1 MRHVSAVFVLALLLA
16 GCGGRAAHLLPS
28 GRLGPDNGAR
38 APRSSNTTTFN
49 GTLWYGDDRSLYGIP
64 LTNGPAPVRLDGSY
78 AGLVGPSSRAM
89 TIARDGTVYELI
101 QNNARSLPVGWQ
113 LRIYAPGSHGA
124 ATPEETLS
132 GSGYPLQVLL
142 VADGIDVLSSTKPRG
157 IGGTST
163 LSTFAYGTASNAQ
176 PTRTLSLGANV
187 TDAASDRNNQIYVAR
202 NGAGIAVYGAGAR
215 CMCSPIRTIATGL
228 TYERSLAVADD
239 GTVYVL
245 SDDPRNEVANVNAY
259 APGNNGPA
267 ASRVLGPFYESI
279 DVAPMFAPVSSPTGG
294 ITVDAA
300 GDVYIGFAD
309 NAGQVRVEMYGPHDS
324 GAPNPART
332 IATPAF
338 STYITSITIGPALP
352 SAAVAPT
359 LYVASADHV
368 FAFDAN
374 ASGSTPPQRTIGF
387 FYVKGPV
394 LGGPQSPPVDITQL
408 AGIATAPD
416 GTLATIS
423 NTISFGFPPNPSCQ
437 FAFFAADANGT
448 AAHLSTPYCP
458 GYATRGIARGLDGE
472 LDVLM
477 TAYNT
482 NVQIVERLVNGV
494 PVGSFQPHGPSVRN
508 GIAVDGSGNVFL
520 STEDGHVEQYP
531 RNSAGDTPFTRSFP
545 LAGDLGAMCF
555 APDGTQYVAGEIRT
569 TSPQPPFDVTSQ
581 DYIYAVL
588 PGAFGAART
597 AGPYADRV
605 TALAC
610 DSQGRLYAGFY
621 RFGNQETAVGVFPPN
636 FGGGPPLW
644 TLNNPVP
651 ANEPGGQVVTGLAL
665 SP

>member
-1 MRHVSAVFVLALLLA
+1 MRHVSVVFVLALLLA

-64 LTNGPAPVRLDGSY
+64 LTNGAATVRIDGSY
-78 AGLVGPSSRAM
+78 AGLVGPASRAM

-101 QNNARSLPVGWQ
+101 QNNAPTLPVGWQ

-132 GSGYPLQVLL
+132 GSGYPQQVLL

-163 LSTFAYGTASNAQ
+163 LSTFAYGTASNAP

-202 NGAGIAVYGAGAR
+202 NGGGISVYGAGAR

-228 TYERSLAVADD
+228 KYERSLAVADD

-267 ASRVLGPFYESI
+267 ASRVLGPFYESL

-309 NAGQVRVEMYGPHDS
+309 NSGQVRVEMYGPNDS
-324 GAPNPART
+324 GTPNPLRT
-332 IATPAF
+332 ISTPTF

-352 SAAVAPT
+352 SAPVAAT

-368 FAFDAN
+368 FAFGAT
-374 ASGSTPPQRTIGF
+374 ASGNTPPQRTIGN
-387 FYVKGPV
+387 FYFKGP
-394 LGGPQSPPVDITQL
+394 GFPGQNDPPRYITEL
-408 AGIATAPD
+408 AGVATTPD

-423 NTISFGFPPNPSCQ
+423 NTISFRPAQDSSCQ
-437 FAFFAADANGT
+437 FAFYASNANGT
-448 AAHLSTPYCP
+448 PAPLSTPYCP
-458 GYATRGIARGLDGE
+458 GFATRGIARGPDGE

-477 TAYNT
+477 TAYTT

-494 PVGSFQPHGPSVRN
+494 PVSSFQPHGPTVRN
-508 GIAVDGSGNVFL
+508 GIAVDRAGNIFL
-520 STEDGHVEQYP
+520 STEDGHVEEYP
-531 RNSAGDTPFTRSFP
+531 PNSAGDTIFTRSFP
-545 LAGDLGAMCF
+545 LAGNLGPMCF
-555 APDGTQYVAGEIRT
+555 APDGTQYVAGEIQT

-597 AGPYADRV
+597 VGPYPNRI

-610 DSQGRLYAGFY
+610 DPQGRLYVGVY
-621 RFGNQETAVGVFPPN
+621 VFGSQGTMVKVFPPN
-636 FGGGPPLW
+636 FGGGAPLW
-644 TLNNPVP
+644 VLNNPVP
-651 ANEPGGQVVTGLAL
+651 ANEPGGRVITSLAL
-665 SP
+665 TP